1 MNEATKI
8 MRKLYVF
15 AEDEQGNAYYSQICD
30 EHFATFFAG
39 LASSCAPFIPF
50 AAQFFCDYEILGNI
64 HDNPEL
70 LK

>member
-30 EHFATFFAG
+30 EHFATFLAG
-39 LASSCAPFIPF
+39 LASSCAPFIPIE
-50 AAQFFCDYEILGNI
+50 AVGPLNI
-64 HDNPEL
+64 KPKRKEG
-70 LK
+70 